1 MKKKKKIRR
10 KKRKKKAKINKDKT
24 NQTDVDLLG
33 INDLINFDVT
43 TESNENNNN
52 IN

>member
-1 MKKKKKIRR
+1 MIKDKK
-10 KKRKKKAKINKDKT
+10 KKKAKINKDKT